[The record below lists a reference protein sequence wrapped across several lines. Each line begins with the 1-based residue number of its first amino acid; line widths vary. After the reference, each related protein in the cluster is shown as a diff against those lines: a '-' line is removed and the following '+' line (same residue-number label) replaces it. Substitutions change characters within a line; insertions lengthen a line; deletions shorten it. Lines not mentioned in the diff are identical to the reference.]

1 MSTLLEIRDLRA
13 WYGAS
18 QVLHGVNLSIDAGEA
33 VALAGRNGSGRST
46 LARAIMGFVRS
57 EGVIRFAGLSLDER
71 RAFEIARLGIG
82 YVPEQRDVFPT
93 LSVRENLQLG
103 IGPRGK
109 ARGRTRT
116 ARFTLDDAHALFPVL
131 RERARTKAGV
141 LSGGEQQ
148 MLSVARALL
157 GDPDLVVIDEPTE
170 GLAGQVVAQL
180 AAALQLLRD
189 RGVAML
195 LIEQRLVIAARIA
208 SRIAVMGHGEVVFDG
223 SPEAFHARSDV
234 MREWLGVG

>member
-1 MSTLLEIRDLRA
+1 MTTLLTMRDLCA

-18 QVLHGVNLSIDAGEA
+18 QVLHGVNLHIEAGEA

-46 LARAIMGFVRS
+46 LAKAIMGFVRTQGAI
-57 EGVIRFAGLSLDER
+57 EFAGRSLAGR

-103 IGPRGK
+103 LKPRGK
-109 ARGRTRT
+109 QRSEQRA
-116 ARFTLDDAHALFPVL
+116 ARFTLDDAFALFPAL
-131 RERARTKAGV
+131 RERARAKAGA

-148 MLSVARALL
+148 MLTVARALL
-157 GDPDLVVIDEPTE
+157 GDPDLAVIDEPTE
-170 GLAGQVVAQL
+170 GLAGQVVDQL
-180 AAALQLLRD
+180 AAALKLLRE

-195 LIEQRLVIAARIA
+195 LIEQRLVIADRLA
-208 SRIAVMGHGEVVFDG
+208 SRVAVMGHGEIVFDG
-223 SPEAFHARSDV
+223 PLDLFRRRPDV
-234 MREWLGVG
+234 MHEWLGVG